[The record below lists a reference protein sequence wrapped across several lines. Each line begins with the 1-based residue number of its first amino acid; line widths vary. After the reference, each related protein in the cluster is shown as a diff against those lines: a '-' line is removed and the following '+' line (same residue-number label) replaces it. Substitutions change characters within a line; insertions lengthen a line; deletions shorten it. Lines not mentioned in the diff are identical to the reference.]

1 MSSCDTPSWICGF
14 IDDIRFQPSRGW
26 LVTGWAF
33 DPTTPDRRVIVAAL
47 CSGREVARAEASI
60 ARADLLRPGV
70 DDGRRGFELLAPLD
84 EVHAHNPAALDVV
97 ALPERTPLPR
107 AAVATA
113 APRHEIRLR
122 ASVDVVGRTRIAG
135 WLRDEAQ
142 PDQRLNVAIL
152 LDDVVLRSA
161 VANALR
167 TDLRDTGLG
176 DGRYGFD
183 FVLSPPLPSDA
194 DHAITILCEETGQ
207 PLPGSPFHFPASHRF
222 NETFRQH
229 VAQTLAGLSAPNVR
243 ADALTF
249 LIGQV
254 EKLRQEQARA
264 DAREAESVAHE
275 RARRLGADAEETPPR
290 ILFIDDRAPD
300 MRRDAGSCAILSHM
314 QAAQAL
320 GHEVSFIASAI
331 EPDAT
336 TRHTLEE
343 GGFRCWAAPT
353 YPMVESLLRGQA
365 GAFNAIYLH
374 RLSNAS
380 RYLALARHY
389 MPGARI
395 ISSVADLAHLR
406 LERQAVVEGR
416 PELRTAAGQ
425 ERVREHMAAW
435 ASHAVIT
442 HSRVEADILARAVP
456 TANVY
461 VVPWLTRLPPEPM
474 PFHERR
480 SVAFVAHYGHAPNLD
495 AAKWLVEDILPLIRE
510 AAPEIELLLV
520 GSAMPDAIVRMDE
533 APGVRVLGHVAELPT
548 LLRSVR
554 LTVAPLRFGAGIK
567 GKVLESWAAGL
578 PCVATPI
585 ALEGLPLPA
594 PLESCL
600 ARTAREFA
608 DAVVRLYHDAEL
620 SAEIGAVARAT
631 IAQQFNAEIVE
642 HALQRVLERS

>member
-1 MSSCDTPSWICGF
+1 MSSDDASSGICGF
-14 IDDIRFQPSRGW
+14 IDDIRFQPNRGW

-33 DPTTPDRRVIVAAL
+33 DPANPERRVIVAAL
-47 CSGREVARAEASI
+47 RSGREVARAEASI
-60 ARADLLRPGV
+60 ARPDLRRSGV

-84 EVHAHNPAALDVV
+84 EVHAPDTAVLDVL

-107 AAVATA
+107 AAAATA
-113 APRHEIRLR
+113 ARGREVQLR

-135 WLRDEAQ
+135 WLRDEAR
-142 PDQRLNVAIL
+142 PDHRLNVAIL

-183 FVLSPPLPSDA
+183 FVLSPPLPSDT
-194 DHAITILCEETGQ
+194 DHAITVLCEETGQ

-222 NETFRQH
+222 NAAFRQH
-229 VAQTLAGLSAPNVR
+229 VAQTLAGVGARNVR
-243 ADALTF
+243 SDALTF
-249 LIGQV
+249 LIDQI
-254 EKLRQEQARA
+254 ETLRREQARA

-300 MRRDAGSCAILSHM
+300 TRRDAGSCAMLSHM

-320 GHEVSFIASAI
+320 GHEVSFIASVV
-331 EPDAT
+331 ELDAT
-336 TRHTLEE
+336 TRHRLEDD
-343 GGFRCWAAPT
+343 GFTCWAAPT
-353 YPMVESLLRGQA
+353 YPTVESLLRGQA

-395 ISSVADLAHLR
+395 VSSVADLAHLR
-406 LERQAVVEGR
+406 LERQAAVEGR

-442 HSRVEADILARAVP
+442 HSRIEADILARAVP
-456 TANVY
+456 TANVH
-461 VVPWLTRLPPEPM
+461 VVPWSTPLTPEPL

-495 AAKWLVEDILPLIRE
+495 AAKWLVDEILPLIRE
-510 AAPEIELLLV
+510 ASPEIELLLV
-520 GSAMPDAIVRMDE
+520 GSAMPDAVVRMDD
-533 APGVRVLGHVAELPT
+533 APGVRVLGHVAELPA

-585 ALEGLPLPA
+585 ALEGLPLPS
-594 PLESCL
+594 PLEICL

-608 DAVVRLYHDAEL
+608 DAVVGLYHDAQR
-620 SAEIGAVARAT
+620 STEIGARARA
-631 IAQQFNAEIVE
+631 IVAQQFNAEAVE
-642 HALQRVLERS
+642 QALKRALGRS